1 MRLLKKF
8 LFGALL
14 LLPAA
19 QCRAD
24 LEAAEKLFQSG
35 DATKALQAYRA
46 ALTEQPDRSAL
57 PPNFYFN
64 YGTVAAKAGAPGEA
78 YVALTRAAFSL
89 PFDSDTRHNLK
100 FVEAQLPAAV
110 LAVQPAQWMAW
121 WPKSLRTI
129 PWKLWILLGLIASAA
144 SFALQRVADRTL
156 SLTAGTLA
164 VALLAWG
171 ALAWNQARVPVFGV
185 IAATKVKSGPGATF
199 SDILQLEPG
208 AFVNQETVRSGWLK
222 IRFFKPEAD
231 DETVGWVEPSTVLQ
245 IL

>member
-1 MRLLKKF
+1 VSLLKKI
-8 LFGALL
+8 LFSALL

-24 LEAAEKLFQSG
+24 LEVAEKLFQAG
-35 DATKALQAYRA
+35 DAAKALEAYKA
-46 ALTEQPDRSAL
+46 ALKAQPDSSSL
-57 PPNFYFN
+57 PPSFYFN

-78 YVALTRAAFSL
+78 YVALTRASYAS

-100 FVEAQLPAAV
+100 LVEAQLPASV

-121 WPKSLRTI
+121 WPKNIRNM

-144 SFALQRVADRTL
+144 SFALLRLSDRTL
-156 SLTAGTLA
+156 SLTAGLTALTL
-164 VALLAWG
+164 LSWG
-171 ALAWNQARVPVFGV
+171 ALAWYQARLPIFGV
-185 IAATKVKSGPGATF
+185 ITITKIKSGPGETF

-208 AFVNQETVRSGWLK
+208 SLVNQETVRSGWLK
-222 IRFFKPEAD
+222 IRFFKPDAEE
-231 DETVGWVEPSTVLQ
+231 ETVGWVEPKAVLQ